1 MKLAPLAA
9 ALVIGSLTTPVM
21 AADGHAEKAEA
32 KKAMFTVDQP
42 IEKLAADPRSK
53 AVLDKHLPGFDQH
66 PAYDQFKSMSLKAI
80 APFSQGAIT
89 EDMLKKISA
98 DLAAIK

>member
-1 MKLAPLAA
+1 MKFAPLAA
-9 ALVIGSLTTPVM
+9 ALVLGSLTAPAM
-21 AADGHAEKAEA
+21 ADDHADKTEA
-32 KKAMFTVDQP
+32 KKAALTIDTP

-66 PAYDQFKSMSLKAI
+66 PAYDQFKAMSLKAI

-89 EDMLKKISA
+89 EEMLTKIST